1 MTHECIIGVLYN
13 YEDTDI
19 VTTSE
24 LKLHIERQERL
35 CDAYR
40 NVGLSK
46 PKVWPLR
53 DYADKRKRTDLTRFE
68 YCPKCGK
75 KIDWKTIREEETT

>member
-19 VTTSE
+19 VTASE

-35 CDAYR
+35 CDVYR

-46 PKVWPLR
+46 PKVWSLR
-53 DYADKRKRTDLTRFE
+53 DYADRRKITDLKRFS
-68 YCPKCGK
+68 YCPECGK
-75 KIDWKTIREEETT
+75 KIDWGAIRKEEAK